1 MSEEEKFAEF
11 LRRAGLKMTSTRR
24 SVLEEVFRSHDH
36 FDADELYL
44 RLKERQEKVSRAT
57 VYRTLILL
65 VSSGLVRKMALGNGR
80 STYEHVLGHP
90 HHDHL
95 VCVKC
100 GRILEFHHTGI
111 EELQMQVC
119 RDFEFKMLSHTQQI
133 YGICKKCSVKEATN
147 P

>member
-1 MSEEEKFAEF
+1 VSEEEKFAEF
-11 LRRAGLKMTSTRR
+11 LRGAGLKMTSARR
-24 SVLEEVFRSHDH
+24 SVLEEVFHCHDH

-44 RLKERQEKVSRAT
+44 RLKERHAKASRAT
-57 VYRTLILL
+57 VYRTLTLL
-65 VSSGLVRKMALGNGR
+65 VSSGLVRKMDLGDGR

-100 GRILEFHHTGI
+100 GCILEFHHSGI

-119 RDFEFKMLSHTQQI
+119 RDFDFKMLSHTQQI
-133 YGICKKCSVKEATN
+133 YGICKKCSMKENT
-147 P
+147 PD